1 MTIRAMSLLAVGVF
15 AIGGCCTER
24 TEQGGL
30 DVTHCDCVPDPR
42 LTLGAT
48 CVGRDDCDVC
58 QSSLACNAATTR
70 CEMPRAN
77 AAGQPCGF
85 DGNCMMPLVC
95 NAAPGVRV
103 CESVGLRVEGE
114 ACSQDDNCQP
124 GLVCSETGAGKVCDL
139 EGQVAELCLQDSDC
153 IGGLVCNTG
162 YTPHECH
169 PPGAVGAR
177 CGGRA
182 EDCESGLTCDR
193 SVVPYVCR

>member
-15 AIGGCCTER
+15 ALGGCCTDHMEIKQC
-24 TEQGGL
+24 E
-30 DVTHCDCVPDPR
+30 CVPEAVIA
-42 LTLGAT
+42 LGDT
-48 CVGRDDCDVC
+48 CVGRDDCDIC
-58 QSSLACNAATTR
+58 LASLTCNAATTR

-77 AAGQPCGF
+77 AAGQPCGY
-85 DGNCMMPLVC
+85 DGNCMIPLVC

-103 CESVGLRVEGE
+103 CESVGLHVEGE